1 MNRDLLLT
9 ALAPLIW
16 GTTYLLTTTFV
27 SELPALLLGTLRIL
41 PAGLVLLA
49 LSRRLPPPGWWGRIT
64 VLAVLRQALFFV
76 LLYGA
81 ALHLP
86 GGVAATV
93 GASSAMLVILLAWPL
108 LGQKPTPLNLTL
120 AGAGLAGVALISLSG
135 GEHLSLLGLALP
147 LGFALT
153 NALGTVLFSRWG
165 PPPGARPLDQVAWEL
180 TIGGTLLL
188 PFALPAAP
196 ALAGVPPGWGALAF
210 MTLVGTALAAILWQ
224 RGLNRL
230 PVQQVGLLAPLSPRG
245 EVVASMMRKA
255 AEGEFRSNLHRGGT
269 ALPVSLSEEECST
282 AIQAARV
289 MGLDVAGVNLLRSKN
304 GPVVMEVNSSPGL
317 EGIERSSGVDVAD
330 AIIAYLE
337 KRHADR
343 EGKRSAG
350 QWNASD
356 TVL

>member
-49 LSRRLPPPGWWGRIT
+49 LSRRLPPHGWWGRVA

-93 GASSAMLVILLAWPL
+93 GASSAMLVVLLAWPL
-108 LGQKPTPLNLTL
+108 LGQAPTRLNLTL
-120 AGAGLAGVALISLSG
+120 AGAGLAGVALISLRG
-135 GEHLSLLGLALP
+135 GERLSALGLALA
-147 LGFALT
+147 LGFALV
-153 NALGTVLFSRWG
+153 NALGTVLFGRWG

-180 TIGGTLLL
+180 TLGGALLL

-196 ALAGVPPGWGALAF
+196 ALAGVDLAGWGALTF
-210 MTLVGTALAAILWQ
+210 MTLVGTALAALLWQ

-230 PVQQVGLLAPLSPRG
+230 PVQQVGLLAPLSPLTAVLLDMLFLHTWLTPVQLVG
-245 EVVASMMRKA
+245 AALVLGSVVLNGVA
-255 AEGEFRSNLHRGGT
+255 ARR
-269 ALPVSLSEEECST
+269 PVPTCST
-282 AIQAARV
+282 
-289 MGLDVAGVNLLRSKN
+289 GES
-304 GPVVMEVNSSPGL
+304 
-317 EGIERSSGVDVAD
+317 
-330 AIIAYLE
+330 
-337 KRHADR
+337 
-343 EGKRSAG
+343 
-350 QWNASD
+350 
-356 TVL
+356 